1 MSVTPAL
8 RVLSNPGR
16 QPWPVAVIVIVVVL
30 IVPTAMLHQVF
41 ADVIT
46 LSALLMGA
54 SFSAV
59 KYSNHRS
66 Q

>member
-1 MSVTPAL
+1 MSVTPAP
-8 RVLSNPGR
+8 RVLSNPAR
-16 QPWPVAVIVIVVVL
+16 WPWPTAVIVVVVVL

-46 LSALLMGA
+46 LSALLVGA
-54 SFSAV
+54 SMPAA
-59 KYSNHRS
+59 KYSNRRS